1 MPDKPSRFPLWLKA
15 LVALA
20 AIAAAF
26 YGAVLY
32 SRPTALVE
40 TVISGDAID
49 AKPGSVTVKEEYSM
63 QMKSQIGGRVLNK
76 DYHLEPGMK
85 VKEGD
90 LLVHLDTGD
99 TEIEIEAVQ
108 NDYNAVKQRVELGSA
123 QKYVLESAQSDFNN
137 TERLFKLGQVSDSD
151 YQKARR
157 SVETAQQQLALEKVM
172 NEQNLKSDENTLKAK
187 RREMDKMTVT
197 APFDGQ
203 IAEVFA
209 HPGDLIQPDS
219 PIVSLITT
227 TRLVQAKIS
236 EEDFANIKE
245 GQDATVIFLPYGEFE
260 YKGVVEKI
268 LPVADP
274 LTQRHLVDLEM
285 RDPNLKPEQLIPGI
299 TGEVSIVVGR
309 HHANAIIPRR
319 ALLNQSVY
327 VVKDGKVERR
337 MVKAGYEWLT
347 GVEITSGL
355 EPGEQVIVEELENF
369 SDGQSVSVKEM
380 PSDAFSKKK

>member
-1 MPDKPSRFPLWLKA
+1 
-15 LVALA
+15 
-20 AIAAAF
+20 
-26 YGAVLY
+26 
-32 SRPTALVE
+32 
-40 TVISGDAID
+40 
-49 AKPGSVTVKEEYSM
+49 M
-63 QMKSQIGGRVLNK
+63 QMKSQLGGRVLNK
-76 DYHLEPGMK
+76 GYHLDPGMK

-99 TEIEIEAVQ
+99 VEIEIEAVQ
-108 NDYNAVKQRVELGSA
+108 NDYNAVKQKIELGSA
-123 QKYVLESAQSDFNN
+123 QKYVLESAKSDFIN
-137 TERLFKLGQVSDSD
+137 TERLFKLGQISDSD

-157 SVETAQQQLALEKVM
+157 AVETAEQQMALEKLL
-172 NEQNLKSDENTLKAK
+172 NEQNLESDENTLKAK
-187 RREMDKMTVT
+187 HRELDKMTVT

-203 IAEVFA
+203 ISEVFA

-219 PIVSLITT
+219 PIVSIITT

-260 YKGVVEKI
+260 YKGIVQKI

-285 RDPNLKPEQLIPGI
+285 KDSNLKPEQLIPGI

-327 VVKDGKVERR
+327 VVRDGKVERR
-337 MVKAGYEWLT
+337 KVKAGFEWLT
-347 GVEITSGL
+347 GVEILEGL
-355 EPGEQVIVEELENF
+355 EPGEMVIVEELENF
-369 SDGQSVSVKEM
+369 SDGQSVRTQEL
-380 PSDAFSKKK
+380 PSDVFSKKK

>member
-20 AIAAAF
+20 VLAGAF

-32 SRPTALVE
+32 TRPTALVE

-63 QMKSQIGGRVLNK
+63 QMKTQIGGRVLNK
-76 DYHLEPGMK
+76 DYHLDPGMK

-90 LLVHLDTGD
+90 ILVHLDTGD
-99 TEIEIEAVQ
+99 IEIEIEAVQ
-108 NDYNAVKQRVELGSA
+108 NDYNAVKQRIELGSA
-123 QKYVLESAQSDFNN
+123 QKYVLESAQSDFTN
-137 TERLFKLGQVSDSD
+137 TERLFKLGQISSSD
-151 YQKARR
+151 YEKARR
-157 SVETAQQQLALEKVM
+157 VVETAEQQLALEKVM
-172 NEQNLKSDENTLKAK
+172 NEQNLKTDENTLKAK
-187 RREMDKMTVT
+187 RREMDKMTIT

-203 IAEVFA
+203 ISEVFA

-219 PIVSLITT
+219 PIVSIITT

-260 YKGVVEKI
+260 YKGVVKKI

-274 LTQRHLVDLEM
+274 LTQRHLVDLVVT
-285 RDPNLKPEQLIPGI
+285 DPNLKPEQLIPGI

-337 MVKAGYEWLT
+337 MVKAGFEWLT
-347 GVEITSGL
+347 GVEIVSGL
-355 EPGEQVIVEELENF
+355 EPGEMVIAEELENF
-369 SDGQSVSVKEM
+369 SDGQSVATREI
-380 PSDAFSKKK
+380 PSDAFTKKK

>member
-15 LVALA
+15 LVVLAALA
-20 AIAAAF
+20 GAF
-26 YGAVLY
+26 YFALVY

-40 TVISGDAID
+40 AVISGDAID
-49 AKPGSVTVKEEYSM
+49 AKPGSVTVKEEYLM
-63 QMKSQIGGRVLNK
+63 QMKTQIGGRVLNK
-76 DYHLEPGMK
+76 GYHLDPGMK

-108 NDYNAVKQRVELGSA
+108 NDYNAVKQRIELGSA
-123 QKYVLESAQSDFNN
+123 QKYVLESAQSDFTN
-137 TERLFKLGQVSDSD
+137 TERLFKLGQISSSD
-151 YQKARR
+151 YEKARR
-157 SVETAQQQLALEKVM
+157 VVETAEQQLALEKVM
-172 NEQNLKSDENTLKAK
+172 NEQNLKTDENTLKAK
-187 RREMDKMTVT
+187 RREMDKMTIT

-203 IAEVFA
+203 ISEVFA

-219 PIVSLITT
+219 PIVSIITT

-260 YKGVVEKI
+260 YKGVVQKI

-285 RDPNLKPEQLIPGI
+285 KDTNLKPDQLIPGI

-319 ALLNQSVY
+319 AVLNQSVY

-337 MVKAGYEWLT
+337 KVKAGFEWLT
-347 GVEITSGL
+347 GVEILEGL
-355 EPGEQVIVEELENF
+355 EPGEMVITEELENF
-369 SDGQSVSVKEM
+369 SDGQSVRAQEL
-380 PSDAFSKKK
+380 PSDVFSKKK